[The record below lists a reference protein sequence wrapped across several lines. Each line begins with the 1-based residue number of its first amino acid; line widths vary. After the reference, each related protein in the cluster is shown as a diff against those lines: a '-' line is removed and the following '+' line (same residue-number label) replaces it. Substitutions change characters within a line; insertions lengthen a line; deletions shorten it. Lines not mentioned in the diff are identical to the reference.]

1 MTTCMISD
9 GLNLA
14 TQTWDRYHYGYSGE
28 GQLINGMSV
37 ITILTRYG
45 DEVFTDEEIAFI
57 ENYIN
62 ECVCIL
68 SGGGGNH
75 AS

>member
-14 TQTWDRYHYGYSGE
+14 AQTWDRYHYGYSGE
-28 GQLINGMSV
+28 DQLISGMSV
-37 ITILTRYG
+37 ITILTRYNA
-45 DEVFTDEEIAFI
+45 EVFTDEETEFI
-57 ENYIN
+57 ESYIN

-68 SGGGGNH
+68 SGDGEDY
-75 AS
+75 AP